1 MRIIPGL
8 LRDDTAMTVASGQRG
23 CGMHRS
29 EIQSLFGGWER
40 DNFLC
45 RNKWAMPVRHYIN
58 VSILYK
64 ILSSYKYTYLN
75 ICIII

>member
-8 LRDDTAMTVASGQRG
+8 LRDDIATVVASGQRE

-29 EIQSLFGGWER
+29 KIQYLFGGWER

-45 RNKWAMPVRHYIN
+45 NLCRNKWAMPGRHYIN
-58 VSILYK
+58 VKFYI
-64 ILSSYKYTYLN
+64 KY
-75 ICIII
+75 